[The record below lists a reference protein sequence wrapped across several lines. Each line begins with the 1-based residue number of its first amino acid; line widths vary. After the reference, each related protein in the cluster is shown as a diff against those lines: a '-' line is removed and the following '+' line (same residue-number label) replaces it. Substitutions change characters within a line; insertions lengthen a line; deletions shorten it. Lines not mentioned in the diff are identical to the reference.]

1 MKKAITQTSFIKMIL
16 LLFGA
21 LLFHFQTYAQVQ
33 PTKLTWDGEVGC
45 RIYEEDKERGLTE
58 DIDSDECIRVCER
71 SSVTYTVSGTN
82 LVSATWSVTGGTVTP
97 NGNGLSANVEWSSM
111 GGGSIEVTVVKQ
123 DNSTQVIQKCV
134 EIIASPIAK
143 FQISNFNEPITC
155 LNTELNFINLSTTNG
170 GTALVSY
177 QWDFGDNTY
186 SNEFQPTHTYT
197 SPGNYKVILSVANEC
212 NCTDTYVIEIKVI
225 DRPNVSIECPT
236 VVCEG
241 FSATYSVKDEC
252 GGQWKVDGGTIVNDN
267 GYAIEVLWDQV
278 DESGFGYVSYLS
290 DCTCPV
296 WTTVKVPVVQ
306 SVGTIKGLPTICNN
320 AQSRYTLPQWPT
332 TDFQWE
338 IVPISGGYGTTIINT
353 DQRNEVVA
361 NALEAGTYLLRCV
374 YKNTLL
380 GCGGVAEMEIKVTDP
395 VITSTKT
402 DLLICQ
408 GTQGYYSSDNSNA
421 VWTLKKGANVVT
433 TFNGQNFNHIFDVP
447 GTYVLTAIAPNY
459 CESEPIFITVAETPT
474 PVQEPIVG
482 PTEACLRT
490 SFIFSA
496 VNDDP
501 SKYILEWRVNDGTF
515 DGSNI
520 GDSVSVQFNTLGT
533 QTIYVKKVLKNAPY
547 CASDEISLQVEVKD
561 LNATIA
567 NVQGLNEFCA
577 SSITQFLASV
587 SFTEY
592 DHVEW
597 KFTDTS
603 GNSNSIGNI
612 ISGQY
617 TLSPTVSFNQ
627 TSNTEPTSSGF
638 LMLTVRKCTETKI
651 VKFPFTVINNID
663 FWIIDADT
671 EVCAETPF
679 QIKIQTSIPV
689 THAEFDFVYSDG
701 SNPGAHFTFSSAS
714 ATNEIIL
721 TLPGFANVD
730 DEVGRS
736 VTITGTTING
746 CTNNNIVVHNLMV
759 LPTPIVHI
767 TSSKIIG
774 VCDPNNF
781 SVNVTA
787 NMQMNLTNTNLAW
800 YDDTFTL
807 IPGSTGLQTITITD
821 ANGIGEY
828 YVEATAENGCTSRD
842 DFKIIAVECNSCVN
856 INESITITS
865 MEWLDC
871 DKFKVTA
878 TFTGSPTVSWYF
890 ISQYVQLESESVSG
904 NIATATFTVSTTGIH
919 EVYATANYGGNFC
932 IKRDL
937 VNVEKNYTPD
947 IRFKAVCN
955 SNTNTYTVT
964 LWDNSTYIG
973 TPPNFTLTLSGNNF
987 SSSNILSPFVI
998 PNVAPG
1004 IYTATVTL
1012 NGAVICTKEIVVDL
1026 PQLPSINDEI
1036 DFEQNGI
1043 SISQTCDTEAVTLVP
1058 PISNSSFRYIWD
1070 FNGVTN
1076 SNISPTV
1083 NLRYSDEVKLTIKTK
1098 EGCEYHYSK
1107 QIQVNKNGYIGT
1119 ISGGG
1124 PFCEDEI
1131 VTLEYVPNP
1140 LTGTPQSYQWMRFN
1154 TPIQNAN
1161 ASTYT
1166 PTESGSYWVV
1176 TYTADDC
1183 ANYSTPAVNVTLI
1196 KAPYVYIQGPDGACK
1211 GVPFILN
1218 GISENEGF
1226 PRRWLRNGS
1235 PVTTWNA
1242 TTPFDRQFTEQ
1253 TPGTY
1258 TYTLEVRNPLYPNCV
1273 GSYTHTVVVSNPPS
1287 VPSLSHQ
1294 ILSCSPYRVKLT
1306 ATGNA
1311 SQYVWSNGMT
1321 GSSIEVTEGGPYKV
1335 TASNGVGCEVSNQF
1349 DVPKSPDGYLWI
1361 FPTGCYSYCGEKIDT
1376 DRVILGPSPY
1386 ALFNSYRWLENGS
1399 TIAGGSGAVSEL
1411 SYMLNGTYQLM
1422 LSNGNCNA
1430 TSGELRAN
1438 YNGRCGGC
1446 QLEVNHELENIIY
1459 EPFLVYQYHVDIHNP
1474 NGEGINISLE
1484 STTGTFSPSSF
1495 YIPSGGS
1502 TGGITLNFYPNANFV
1517 PGMLEVKFNIQGTE
1531 SLQCKY
1537 TEMWDIPSARPAGT
1551 NPQENEVNSN
1561 TQLLNLVVA
1570 PNPIKETTTISY
1582 ELDSKEPTNVQ
1593 LVVYNL
1599 MGVQMWSHD
1608 SKESSESVVFDA
1620 SRLSSG
1626 QYILILQVNNEFIK
1640 QQILIKN

>member
-45 RIYEEDKERGLTE
+45 RIYEEDKERGLSE

-71 SSVTYTVSGTN
+71 SRVTYTVSGTN
-82 LVSATWSVTGGTVTP
+82 LVTATWSVTGGIVTP

-123 DNSTQVIQKCV
+123 DNSTQVIQNCV
-134 EIIASPIAK
+134 EIIASPIAE
-143 FQISNFNEPITC
+143 FQISNSKEPVSC

-197 SPGNYKVILSVANEC
+197 SPGNYKVILSVTNEC
-212 NCTDTYVIEIKVI
+212 NCTDTYAIEIEVI
-225 DRPNVSIECPT
+225 DRPNVTIECPT
-236 VVCEG
+236 VVCDG
-241 FSATYSVKDEC
+241 FSATYSVRDEC
-252 GGQWKVDGGTIVNDN
+252 GGKWKVDGGTIVNDN
-267 GYAIEVLWDQV
+267 GHAIEVLWDQV
-278 DESGFGYVSYLS
+278 NESGFGYVSYLS

-296 WTTVKVPVVQ
+296 WTTVKVPVIQ

-320 AQSRYTLPQWPT
+320 AQARYTLPQWPT

-353 DQRNEVVA
+353 DQRNEVVV

-380 GCGGVAEMEIKVTDP
+380 GCGGVAEFEIEVTDP
-395 VITSTKT
+395 VITWTKT
-402 DLLICQ
+402 DNLICQ
-408 GTQGYYSSDNSNA
+408 GIEGHFNSDNSNA
-421 VWTLKKGANVVT
+421 VWTLKKGTNVVT
-433 TFNGQNFNHIFDVP
+433 TFNGQNFDHIFDVP
-447 GTYVLTAIAPNY
+447 GAYVLTAIAPNY

-474 PVQEPIVG
+474 PVQEPIEG
-482 PTEACLRT
+482 PTEACLKT
-490 SFIFSA
+490 SFVFSA

-501 SKYILEWRVNDGTF
+501 AKYILEWNITGGIF

-533 QTIYVKKVLKNAPY
+533 QTISVIKRLKNAPF
-547 CASDEISLQVEVKD
+547 CKSDEISLQVQVKTLD
-561 LNATIA
+561 ATIA
-567 NVQGLNEFCA
+567 NVQGLNQFCA
-577 SSITQFLASV
+577 SSITQFIANV

-597 KFTDTS
+597 QFLDS
-603 GNSNSIGNI
+603 NSIESSIGNI

-617 TLSPTVSFNQ
+617 TLSPVVSFNQ
-627 TSNTEPTSSGF
+627 TSNTAATSSGF
-638 LMLTVRKCTETKI
+638 LMLTVRKCTETKT

-663 FWIIDADT
+663 FWIVDAPVQ
-671 EVCAETPF
+671 VCGSTDFTITIE
-679 QIKIQTSIPV
+679 TSIPV
-689 THAEFDFVYSDG
+689 NHAVFDIVYSDG
-701 SNPGAHFTFSSAS
+701 SHPGAQFIYSGSY
-714 ATNEIIL
+714 TNTIDIDLEY
-721 TLPGFANVD
+721 FANVV

-736 VTITGTTING
+736 VTITGATVGG
-746 CTNNNIVVHNLMV
+746 CTNNNMVVHNLMV
-759 LPTPIVHI
+759 LPAPVVHI
-767 TSSKIIG
+767 TSHKLIV
-774 VCDPNNF
+774 VCDPSNF
-781 SVNVTA
+781 SHTVTA
-787 NMQMNLTNTNLAW
+787 NMQMNLTDTTLAW
-800 YDDTFTL
+800 YYGDNTL
-807 IPGSTGLQTITITD
+807 IPGSTGMQTITITNID
-821 ANGIGEY
+821 GLGEY
-828 YVEATAENGCTSRD
+828 YVEATAENGCKARD
-842 DFKIIAVECNSCVN
+842 YFKFVNENCNPNCQSHNNSIIITNSQ
-856 INESITITS
+856 
-865 MEWLDC
+865 WLDC
-871 DKFKVTA
+871 TRFKITA
-878 TFTGSPTVSWYF
+878 NFTGSPTIGWNYNP
-890 ISQYVQLESESVSG
+890 QYVTFDIASQNISGSVV
-904 NIATATFTVSTTGIH
+904 TAEFTTNVAGIH
-919 EVYATANYGGNFC
+919 DVSAIAQYGGNYCDKFDTVSMD
-932 IKRDL
+932 K
-937 VNVEKNYTPD
+937 KYTPD
-947 IRFKAVCN
+947 IRFSAVCN
-955 SNTNTYTVT
+955 MNTNNYTVT

-973 TPPNFTLTLSGNNF
+973 TPPSFTLTLSGNYG
-987 SSSNILSPFVI
+987 SSSDSPFEI

-1012 NGAVICTKEIVVDL
+1012 NGAIICTKEIVVDL

-1043 SISQTCDTEAVTLVP
+1043 SISETCDTEAVTLIP
-1058 PISNSSFRYIWD
+1058 PISNSNFIYIWD
-1070 FNGVTN
+1070 FNDVTN
-1076 SNISPTV
+1076 SSMSPTV

-1107 QIQVNKNGYIGT
+1107 EIRVNRNNNDGKID
-1119 ISGGG
+1119 GGG
-1124 PFCEDEI
+1124 SYCETDI
-1131 VTLEYVPNP
+1131 VTLEYSAIGSSNVA
-1140 LTGTPQSYQWMRFN
+1140 SYQWMRFN
-1154 TPIQNAN
+1154 NPITGATN
-1161 ASTYT
+1161 STYT
-1166 PTESGSYWVV
+1166 PDESGSYWVV

-1183 ANYSTPAVNVTLI
+1183 ANYKTPAVNVTLI

-1211 GVPFILN
+1211 GVPFTLN
-1218 GISENEGF
+1218 GVSENEGF
-1226 PRRWLRNGS
+1226 PRRWLRNNS
-1235 PVTTWNA
+1235 PLTTWNT

-1294 ILSCSPYRVKLT
+1294 ILSCSPYRVRLT

-1311 SQYVWSNGMT
+1311 SQYIWSNGMT
-1321 GSSIEVTEGGPYKV
+1321 GASIEVTEGGPYKV

-1386 ALFNSYRWLENGS
+1386 AQFNSYRWLENGS

-1422 LSNGNCNA
+1422 LSNGNCDA

-1438 YNGRCGGC
+1438 YNGRCGRC
-1446 QLEVNHELENIIY
+1446 QLEVNHEIEKIIY
-1459 EPFLVYQYHVDIHNP
+1459 DPFLVYQYHVDIYNP

-1484 STTGTFSPSSF
+1484 STMGTFSPSSF
-1495 YIPSGGS
+1495 YIPANGS
-1502 TGGITLNFYPNANFV
+1502 TGGITLYFYPNANFV

-1537 TEMWDIPSARPAGT
+1537 SEMWDVPSARPAVT
-1551 NPQENEVNSN
+1551 NPQDSEANGNP
-1561 TQLLNLVVA
+1561 QLINLVVA
-1570 PNPIKETTTISY
+1570 PNPVKETTTISY
-1582 ELDSKEPTNVQ
+1582 ELDTKEQTNVQ
-1593 LVVYNL
+1593 LVVYNM
-1599 MGVQMWSHD
+1599 MGVQMWVHD
-1608 SKESSESVVFDA
+1608 SSESSESVVFDA

-1626 QYILILQVNNEFIK
+1626 QYIIILRVNNEFIK